1 MRLLTYL
8 QTTHHLSRR
17 KIVVLI
23 QQGKILIN
31 GQKVQSFKHELAS
44 DDEIS
49 IRNTS
54 DNSSSPSKKMSLATK
69 EVPAKRLLLFNK
81 PKGYVVS
88 KFDPHNHTIYELL
101 PAEFQ
106 HYYYI
111 GRLDKESRGLV
122 LLTNSPDLVHRY
134 EHPKFN
140 ITKEYLIQLSSPI
153 SSQHLQQMT
162 KI

>member
-1 MRLLTYL
+1 MRLFTYL
-8 QTTHHLSRR
+8 QTTHHLPRR
-17 KIVVLI
+17 KIVELI

-31 GQKVQSFKHELAS
+31 GQKVASFKHELS
-44 DDEIS
+44 PKDEITLPDGNIS
-49 IRNTS
+49 LFSPT
-54 DNSSSPSKKMSLATK
+54 DTLTTQQQNSHK
-69 EVPAKRLLLFNK
+69 LLLFNK

-88 KFDPHNHTIYELL
+88 KSDTHTPTIYKIL
-101 PAEFQ
+101 PKEFQ

-153 SSQHLQQMT
+153 SSQHLQQIT